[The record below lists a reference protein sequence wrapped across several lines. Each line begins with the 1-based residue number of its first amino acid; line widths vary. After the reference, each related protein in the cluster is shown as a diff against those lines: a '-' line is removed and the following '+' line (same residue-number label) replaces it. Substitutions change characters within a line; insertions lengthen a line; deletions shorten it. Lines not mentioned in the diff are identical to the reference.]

1 MSPVFRC
8 AQVCARLYATI
19 PKHKSTY
26 CNNRYFLYLLTRV
39 PKALLTFP
47 AGMHM
52 KKKPSI
58 YLGTK
63 GTLHHRFISLKL
75 FRLFTVCDFTSR
87 DTSVP
92 PASGQAITK
101 PGTVYL
107 H

>member
-26 CNNRYFLYLLTRV
+26 CNNRYFLCFLTRV

-52 KKKPSI
+52 KKKNPSI

-75 FRLFTVCDFTSR
+75 FRLSTVCDFTSR
-87 DTSVP
+87 DTSIP
-92 PASGQAITK
+92 PASGQAIT
-101 PGTVYL
+101 VYL